1 MDGQYHQPDR
11 HEMYDNHCDIR
22 REGEE
27 KGNREEGRGR
37 QRLRDR
43 RKAIERKER
52 ERGIVDLNIFFLCMT
67 SISH

>member
-11 HEMYDNHCDIR
+11 HEMYDNHCGIR

-27 KGNREEGRGR
+27 KGNSEEVRGR

-52 ERGIVDLNIFFLCMT
+52 EV
-67 SISH
+67 